1 MSRQSTRLCGQV
13 FQRRRQSRHR
23 KLMPPGVLS
32 LLAILGITSGF
43 PVLASDTPTPIQAV
57 ALAPARPAET
67 TPTSATVEYRTL
79 DATFGAEAVV
89 EAERQSTV
97 SAQVAGRVLEI
108 NYRPG
113 DSVPANA
120 VIMRIDPRIAEQEVI
135 GMDARINEARVNLDN
150 ARRQFQRVSDLL
162 KQNFVSQSD
171 YDKSEAAFK
180 AAEAQLKTLMAT
192 RGQAETSAEYATIS
206 APYAGVMSALHVE
219 VGEMAVP
226 GKPLATGFDPND
238 LRVTTRVPQ
247 AFVAQVRESQK
258 AWVETAPGK
267 PWIEAARIQVL
278 PSADPRTHDTEVR
291 VYLPQD
297 KDASQ
302 EKNTSQDKAVS
313 QNIKASQSAGA
324 WMPGQFVRVHFVTGM
339 KRKLVVP
346 QAAIL
351 RRSELTAV
359 YVLDDNEQPQL
370 RQVRVGE
377 VQPGGWQEVLAG
389 VKAGEK
395 VSLNPVQATQQAR

>member
-1 MSRQSTRLCGQV
+1 MRKQAIERNAGQV
-13 FQRRRQSRHR
+13 FSSNLKPGHARH
-23 KLMPPGVLS
+23 LQQGILA
-32 LLAILGITSGF
+32 LLTILGMTCASL
-43 PVLASDTPTPIQAV
+43 VLASDTPTPTQTV
-57 ALAPARPAET
+57 TLAPASPVET
-67 TPTSATVEYRTL
+67 AATTATVEYHTL

-120 VIMRIDPRIAEQEVI
+120 VIMRIDPRMAEQEVI

-180 AAEAQLKTLMAT
+180 AAEAQLKTLMASK
-192 RGQAETSAEYATIS
+192 GQAETSAEYATIS

-238 LRVTTRVPQ
+238 LRVTSRVPQ
-247 AFVAQVRESQK
+247 TFVAQVRESQK

-291 VYLPQD
+291 VYLIQ
-297 KDASQ
+297 ASQ
-302 EKNTSQDKAVS
+302 T
-313 QNIKASQSAGA
+313 AGA

-339 KRKLVVP
+339 ERKLVVP

-359 YVLDDNEQPQL
+359 YVLEDNEQPQL

-395 VSLNPVQATQQAR
+395 VSLNPVQATQQAH

>member
-1 MSRQSTRLCGQV
+1 M
-13 FQRRRQSRHR
+13 RRQAYSDRLEPFGAFIDNLTYSMHL
-23 KLMPPGVLS
+23 KAGVL
-32 LLAILGITSGF
+32 LLLTLAGGVVAPLAI
-43 PVLASDTPTPIQAV
+43 ASDTPTP
-57 ALAPARPAET
+57 
-67 TPTSATVEYRTL
+67 TSAIVEYRTL

-113 DSVPANA
+113 DSVPAHA
-120 VIMRIDPRIAEQEVI
+120 VIMRIDPRMAEQEVI

-150 ARRQFQRVSDLL
+150 ARRQFQRVADLF
-162 KQNFVSQSD
+162 KQTFVSQSD

-180 AAEAQLKTLMAT
+180 AAEAQLKTLMASK
-192 RGQAETSAEYATIS
+192 GQAETSAEYATIS

-226 GKPLATGFDPND
+226 GKPLATGFDPSD
-238 LRVTTRVPQ
+238 LRVTSRVPQ
-247 AFVAQVRESQK
+247 AFIAKVREGQK
-258 AWVETAPGK
+258 AWVETAAGS
-267 PWIEAARIQVL
+267 PWLEATRIQIL

-291 VYLPQD
+291 VYLPLGINAAQGVG
-297 KDASQ
+297 
-302 EKNTSQDKAVS
+302 E
-313 QNIKASQSAGA
+313 
-324 WMPGQFVRVHFVTGM
+324 WMPGQFVRVHFVTGVE
-339 KRKLVVP
+339 RKLVVP

-359 YVLDDNEQPQL
+359 YVLDNNDYPQL
-370 RQVRVGE
+370 RQVRVGD
-377 VQPGGWQEVLAG
+377 VQPGGWQEILAG

-395 VSLNPVQATQQAR
+395 VSLNPVLATQQAR

>member
-1 MSRQSTRLCGQV
+1 MRRQAIGRVSGQA
-13 FQRRRQSRHR
+13 FPSRRQSGYA
-23 KLMPPGVLS
+23 LYLQGGALS
-32 LLAILGITSGF
+32 LLTIFGMANAPL
-43 PVLASDTPTPIQAV
+43 VLASDTPTPTQAV
-57 ALAPARPAET
+57 TLTPASPTESAA
-67 TPTSATVEYRTL
+67 TSATVEYRTL

-120 VIMRIDPRIAEQEVI
+120 VIMRIDPRMAEQEVI

-150 ARRQFQRVSDLL
+150 ARRQFQRVSELL

-192 RGQAETSAEYATIS
+192 KGQAETSAEYATIS

-238 LRVTTRVPQ
+238 LRVTSRVPQ
-247 AFVAQVRESQK
+247 TFVAQVRENQK

-291 VYLPQD
+291 VYF
-297 KDASQ
+297 SQ
-302 EKNTSQDKAVS
+302 SQ
-313 QNIKASQSAGA
+313 KASQDQNAGA
-324 WMPGQFVRVHFVTGM
+324 WMPGQFVRVHFVTGVE
-339 KRKLVVP
+339 RKLVVP
-346 QAAIL
+346 QVAIL